1 MQKVPG
7 TLNQHSTRSTL
18 NLHEPKNRFDPTQLE
33 AQSVHIVLSTMSAPK
48 SLAIIIGAGPT
59 SGAGVA
65 RVLAREGN
73 MAVALLARNQTNL
86 EALRDELRKSV
97 KGGVFHSFP
106 SDTSP
111 SSLQKTF
118 KAIAAHPELKELK
131 LRLAIYHV
139 KHSLKEPFMQT
150 TPEAYGESLQTY
162 ATGAFAFGQ
171 ESVRMMYAQNGGE
184 TLLADTNGE
193 KKGTIIYTGTLGAL
207 RTNEGFAAY
216 GSGRAGARSVAQAIA
231 KEHSRTGVHC
241 VHAIANGGIE
251 NDSDSEAT
259 RTGKKMSAERVGE
272 TYLWLASQ
280 KAALWTHELDLRPA
294 QERF

>member
-1 MQKVPG
+1 
-7 TLNQHSTRSTL
+7 
-18 NLHEPKNRFDPTQLE
+18 
-33 AQSVHIVLSTMSAPK
+33 MSAPK

-97 KGGVFHSFP
+97 TGGVFHSFP

-111 SSLQKTF
+111 ASLQKTF

-131 LRLAIYHV
+131 LRLAIFHV
-139 KHSLKEPFMQT
+139 KHSSKEPFMKT

-171 ESVRMMYAQNGGE
+171 EALRMMYAQNGGE
-184 TLLADTNGE
+184 TSLADNPE

-216 GSGRAGARSVAQAIA
+216 GSGRASARSIAQAIA

-259 RTGKKMSAERVGE
+259 RTGKKMSAESVGE
-272 TYLWLASQ
+272 TYLFLHSQ
-280 KAALWTHELDLRPA
+280 KPALWTHELDLRPA
-294 QERF
+294 QEKF